1 MKKTA
6 DDIAF
11 DTVKIL
17 LLTFLVGVT
26 LYPFLNIIAI
36 SFNDSADSLRG
47 GITLW
52 PRVFSL
58 RNYEKIFSNENLGH
72 AAVVSVLRTV
82 ISVITQVFC
91 TAMVAFTI
99 SRREFVLRRFVTFLY
114 VLTMYIDG
122 GLIPTYFLMRSLHLV
137 NSFHI
142 YWIPGLVAAFNL
154 LVIRTY
160 MNGLPESFV
169 ESARLEGA
177 SDFTIFLRVIL
188 PLCLPVLATVALFI
202 AVWQWNFWFDT
213 FLYNSSNISLSTLQY
228 ELMKK
233 IQSANAAMS
242 GGSAANAFAEAGGM
256 TTSRV
261 TPTSLRAAMTVVVS
275 LPIIA
280 VYPFLQKYF
289 VTGLA
294 IGGVKG

>member
-1 MKKTA
+1 MKKTT
-6 DDIAF
+6 DDIIF
-11 DTVKIL
+11 DTAKVFML
-17 LLTFLVGVT
+17 VFLIIVT
-26 LYPFLNIIAI
+26 LYPFLNILAI
-36 SFNDSADSLRG
+36 SFNDAMDSIRG
-47 GITLW
+47 GVNIW
-52 PRVFSL
+52 PRKFSL
-58 RNYEKIFSNENLGH
+58 MNYEKIFSNPNIGH
-72 AAVVSVLRTV
+72 AAIISVLRTV
-82 ISVITQVFC
+82 IAVITQVFC
-91 TAMVAFTI
+91 TAMVAYTI
-99 SRREFVLRRFVTFLY
+99 SRKEFVLRKFVTLLY
-114 VLTMYIDG
+114 VITMYIDG

-142 YWIPGLVAAFNL
+142 YWVPGLVAAFNL

-160 MNGLPESFV
+160 INGLSESFI
-169 ESARLEGA
+169 ESAKLEGA
-177 SDFTIFLRVIL
+177 SDFTIFLKVIM
-188 PLCLPVLATVALFI
+188 PLCLPVLATVALFV

-213 FLYNSSNISLSTLQY
+213 FIYNSSNIKLSTLQY

-233 IQSANAAMS
+233 IQSANAAVS
-242 GGSAANAFAEAGGM
+242 GSSASSAFAEAGGM
-256 TTSRV
+256 SGSRV

>member
-1 MKKTA
+1 MKKTT
-6 DDIAF
+6 DDIIF
-11 DTVKIL
+11 DTAKVFML
-17 LLTFLVGVT
+17 VFLIIVT
-26 LYPFLNIIAI
+26 LYPFLNILAI
-36 SFNDSADSLRG
+36 SFNDAMDSIRG
-47 GITLW
+47 GVNIW
-52 PRVFSL
+52 PRKFSL
-58 RNYEKIFSNENLGH
+58 MNYEKIFSNPNIGH
-72 AAVVSVLRTV
+72 AAIISVLRTV
-82 ISVITQVFC
+82 IAVITQVFC
-91 TAMVAFTI
+91 TAMVAYTI
-99 SRREFVLRRFVTFLY
+99 SRKEFVLRKFITLLY
-114 VLTMYIDG
+114 VITMYIDG

-142 YWIPGLVAAFNL
+142 YWVPGLVAAFNL

-160 MNGLPESFV
+160 INGLSESFI
-169 ESARLEGA
+169 ESAKLEGA
-177 SDFTIFLRVIL
+177 SDFTIFLKVIM
-188 PLCLPVLATVALFI
+188 PLCLPVLATVALFV

-213 FLYNSSNISLSTLQY
+213 FIYNSSNIKLSTLQY

-233 IQSANAAMS
+233 IQSANAAVS
-242 GGSAANAFAEAGGM
+242 GSSASSAFAEAGGM
-256 TTSRV
+256 SGSRV

>member
-1 MKKTA
+1 MKKTT
-6 DDIAF
+6 DDIIF
-11 DTVKIL
+11 DTAKIFML
-17 LLTFLVGVT
+17 VFLVIVT
-26 LYPFLNIIAI
+26 LYPFLNILAI
-36 SFNDSADSLRG
+36 SFNDAMDSIRG
-47 GITLW
+47 GVNIW
-52 PRVFSL
+52 PRKFSL
-58 RNYEKIFSNENLGH
+58 MNYEKIFSNPNIGH
-72 AAVVSVLRTV
+72 AAIVSVFRTA
-82 ISVITQVFC
+82 IAVITQVFC
-91 TAMVAFTI
+91 TAMVAYTI
-99 SRREFVLRRFVTFLY
+99 SRKEFVLRKLVTLLY
-114 VLTMYIDG
+114 VITMYIDG

-160 MNGLPESFV
+160 INGLSESFI
-169 ESARLEGA
+169 ESAKLEGA
-177 SDFTIFLRVIL
+177 SDFTIFLKVIM
-188 PLCLPVLATVALFI
+188 PLCLPVLATVALFV

-213 FLYNSSNISLSTLQY
+213 FIYNSSNIKLSTLQY

-233 IQSANAAMS
+233 IQSANAAVS
-242 GGSAANAFAEAGGM
+242 GSSASSAFAEAGGM
-256 TTSRV
+256 SGSRV

>member
-1 MKKTA
+1 MKKSA
-6 DDIAF
+6 DDIIF
-11 DTVKIL
+11 DTVKTIL
-17 LLTFLVGVT
+17 LIFLVTVT
-26 LYPFLNIIAI
+26 LYPFLNILAV
-36 SFNDSADSLRG
+36 SLNDAQDSIRG

-52 PRVFSL
+52 PRIFSTH
-58 RNYEKIFSNENLGH
+58 NYEEIFSNRNIWH
-72 AAVVSVLRTV
+72 AGMISVLRTV
-82 ISVITQVFC
+82 LSVV
-91 TAMVAFTI
+91 TAMVAYTI
-99 SRREFVLRRFVTFLY
+99 SRKEFVLRKFITLLY
-114 VLTMYIDG
+114 VITMYIDG

-142 YWIPGLVAAFNL
+142 YWVPGLVAAFNL

-160 MNGLPESFV
+160 INGLSESFI
-169 ESARLEGA
+169 ESAKLEGA
-177 SDFTIFLRVIL
+177 SDFTIFLKVIM
-188 PLCLPVLATVALFI
+188 PLCLPVLATVALFV

-213 FLYNSSNISLSTLQY
+213 FIYNSSNIKLSTLQY

-233 IQSANAAMS
+233 IQSANAAVS
-242 GGSAANAFAEAGGM
+242 GSSASSAFAEAGGM
-256 TTSRV
+256 SGSRV